1 MRKALVVARREFLAT
16 VRTKVFIISII
27 LMPVLMAGGLIAEVL
42 FREFKDVSDR
52 KLAVIDLSPPEVG
65 SLFDAL
71 SQAAGARNES
81 EIFADPFDL
90 GLSAEGKQR
99 QPRYVLER
107 VPLADTAGL
116 PELRLQ
122 LSEQV
127 REKTLRAYLEI
138 GPGALDGTGDGQA
151 QRVHYFSD
159 NVTDDA
165 MRQWVMG
172 QLNHAVRSWRVAR
185 TGLPADTLAWAISPV
200 GLQLRGLSTRSE
212 SGAIS
217 ETATEEN
224 VAKMVS
230 SLVLMGLIFFCMM
243 FATMPL
249 VHSTIE
255 EKMQRIAEVML
266 GSVPPFQLMLGKLLG
281 AAGVTLVMV
290 CLYLGGALVVAV
302 QLGYADMID
311 GAQLAWFFV
320 FLFLSVTMFGSLLLA
335 LGSACTDMKEAQS
348 AVMPVSLLMSLP
360 LFVIGPV
367 MVAADGGLAVF
378 LSFLPP
384 TAPTIMMLRLGLDSS
399 MPAWHPWVAVMGCL
413 LTAWLAV
420 YAAGRIFRVG
430 MLMQGKRASFSQMLR
445 WVLRA

>member
-16 VRTKVFIISII
+16 VRTKIFIISIV

-42 FREFKDVSDR
+42 FREFQDVSDR
-52 KLAVIDLSPPEVG
+52 SIAVIDLSPPELG

-71 SQAAGARNES
+71 AEAAAIRNET
-81 EIFADPFDL
+81 EIFADPL
-90 GLSAEGKQR
+90 GLGLQSEGKQR
-99 QPRYVLER
+99 QPRYLIER
-107 VPLADTAGL
+107 MSIADSAAL

-122 LSEQV
+122 LSERV
-127 REKTLRAYLEI
+127 RAKELRAYLEI
-138 GPGALDGTGDGQA
+138 GPGVLEGRGDAEA
-151 QRVHYFSD
+151 QRVHYYSD
-159 NVTDDA
+159 NVADDA
-165 MRQWVMG
+165 MRQWTMAR
-172 QLNHAVRSWRVAR
+172 LNQAVRTWRVAR
-185 TGLPADTLAWAISPV
+185 TGLPADTLAWAITPV

-212 SGAIS
+212 SGDIA

-224 VAKMVS
+224 VARMVS
-230 SLVLMGLIFFCMM
+230 SLVLMSLIFFCMM

-281 AAGVTLVMV
+281 AAGVTLVIV

-311 GAQLAWFFV
+311 PAQLAWFFV
-320 FLFLSVTMFGSLLLA
+320 FLILSVTMFGSLLLA

-348 AVMPVSLLMSLP
+348 AIMPVSLLMTLP
-360 LFVIGPV
+360 LFVIGPI

-399 MPAWHPWVAVMGCL
+399 MPAWHPWVAVVGCL

-420 YAAGRIFRVG
+420 YAAGRIFRIG
-430 MLMQGKRASFSQMLR
+430 MLMQGKRASFRQMFR
-445 WVLRA
+445 WVVSA